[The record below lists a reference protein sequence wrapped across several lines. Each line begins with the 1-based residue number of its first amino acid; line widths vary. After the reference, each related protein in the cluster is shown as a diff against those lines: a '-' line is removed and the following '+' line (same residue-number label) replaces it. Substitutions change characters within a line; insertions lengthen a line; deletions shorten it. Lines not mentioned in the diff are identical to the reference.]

1 MPESR
6 LDCDAPLASFD
17 IDCCPSING
26 CGTTCCVTDGRA
38 ECIYSNMSVR
48 VVPELSGAQRY
59 ICMCIC
65 ICVYIYTHKVHQL
78 CTHQMRPLKGRGRQR
93 KRSCS
98 GEYDLGGSRS

>member
-48 VVPELSGAQRY
+48 
-59 ICMCIC
+59 
-65 ICVYIYTHKVHQL
+65 
-78 CTHQMRPLKGRGRQR
+78 
-93 KRSCS
+93 
-98 GEYDLGGSRS
+98 GGSRALGGAAVYMHVYMYMCIHIYIRYINYAHTRCALSKAEAANAKEAVAASMI

>member
-65 ICVYIYTHKVHQL
+65 ICVYVYIYIRYTNYAHTRCALSKAEAANAKEAVAAS
-78 CTHQMRPLKGRGRQR
+78 MI
-93 KRSCS
+93 
-98 GEYDLGGSRS
+98 